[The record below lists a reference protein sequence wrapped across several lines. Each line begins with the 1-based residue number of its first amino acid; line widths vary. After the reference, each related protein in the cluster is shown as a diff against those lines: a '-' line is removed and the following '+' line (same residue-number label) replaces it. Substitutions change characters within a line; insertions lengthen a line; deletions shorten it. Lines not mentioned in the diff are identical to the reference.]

1 MRWIHRHIQKEGSPI
16 HGWNEKLVQR
26 ALDCLANDGCLA
38 KLPDRYDLTIQ
49 AIQPEILTILEDL
62 LPHLR
67 GHSLWLLGESG
78 VGKTPLAR
86 ILSMMFSR
94 YHGGNGQ
101 FRSAPEF
108 DFFRGIFFDK
118 ATPAIFDDGEIG
130 NETIKKKKAF
140 SDVGDSETIL
150 KERPGSAMSHHMCN
164 PHIVFSLDMHVCECK
179 SLIFLGRWTAAK
191 FVMHQLRIVVD
202 NQYNPEGQEGDVDG
216 VFSAEVSHESFMKLV
231 RPAVGYIANAD
242 AMAILKRAAFIV
254 FAEKYIYFRPP
265 TEKHVKV
272 QRVFWTNSDSKD
284 ILLPDCK
291 PTLKNWKNGGPQP
304 DTYSASVAWETEWL
318 KELFR
323 RHDHPV
329 RPASPACPATPLT
342 STPGLDALLR
352 ADGALPAAPA
362 SSRPA
367 SSSLSIPHPAP
378 ALLVG
383 VPKLEPAEHPDAHA
397 WLATA
402 TRGDPVD
409 VDTDR
414 ASAGW
419 TVKEEPSLKFQSL
432 AFTSSEPIVLDTPS
446 PPPHKRQRRTE
457 YIPNPDTLP
466 GLHPPS
472 DDEDPVPRVGAPPD
486 LEFGGPGCQN
496 GFKDVCL
503 IMAMQNIGLLV
514 VCDQD
519 GPFSV
524 SYGNSLLLP
533 FGVQLCQKHC
543 RKSLPDGSYI
553 VHDKDMKHFFA
564 LQHREGLLLKKD
576 GEVTSVVSAGVA
588 MDMLSSDQYT
598 FYYLRR
604 QSYSALVTLDAVG
617 GSSPQTFTCP
627 LSKCVCE
634 GCSGSLIYHLSVD
647 AVLYDLDGPRKIV
660 HVQKNCTSRSCRA
673 SYGYNYRWEAGK
685 KVNVLGMKDFQD
697 NILFVNSK
705 KAFSLKYIQYHE
717 ELLFRGHLSSAAV
730 SCAYHVVHGD
740 SQESILQNFDKLH
753 ASALFYYMAVRE
765 FEMLGLRQEIMIE
778 QEIQDTHLDLYDSFC
793 HSSTFPPHKRQQVK
807 TLVLDGNQ
815 KLKMQCDMAPM
826 KRAGRPRKSEHTTGH
841 YTNGWM
847 LACDPKSGRIISL
860 QVMHEAEGNEV
871 ATLAVENFIWL
882 YPKLDCLVY
891 DRACAFKSCGE
902 SNEALNQIGYYV
914 VDGFHSH
921 GHSRT
926 CPCNPR
932 VLSVCFNTKSINMDS
947 VLSRRPQSFFA
958 SLLRHML
965 LH

>member
-1 MRWIHRHIQKEGSPI
+1 MGNYVFFRITTSRVTKSRAHMLPSSCVVKARRLLGPPSTNSKLAVASSGEDEQDARWDFIISNGERDKE
-16 HGWNEKLVQR
+16 NLKQM
-26 ALDCLANDGCLA
+26 
-38 KLPDRYDLTIQ
+38 Q
-49 AIQPEILTILEDL
+49 ILTILEDL

-86 ILSMMFSR
+86 ILSMMFSQ

-140 SDVGDSETIL
+140 LDVGDSETIL
-150 KERPGSAMSHHMCN
+150 KER
-164 PHIVFSLDMHVCECK
+164 
-179 SLIFLGRWTAAK
+179 WTAAK
-191 FVMHQLRIVVD
+191 FVLHQLRIVVD

-216 VFSAEVSHESFMKLV
+216 VFSAEVSHKSFMKLV

-272 QRVFWTNSDSKD
+272 QRVFWTNSNSKD

-304 DTYSASVAWETEWL
+304 DSYSASVAWETEWL

-352 ADGALPAAPA
+352 TDGALPAAPA

-414 ASAGW
+414 ASAG
-419 TVKEEPSLKFQSL
+419 
-432 AFTSSEPIVLDTPS
+432 
-446 PPPHKRQRRTE
+446 
-457 YIPNPDTLP
+457 
-466 GLHPPS
+466 
-472 DDEDPVPRVGAPPD
+472 
-486 LEFGGPGCQN
+486 PGCQN

-503 IMAMQNIGLLV
+503 IMAMQNIGLPV

-519 GPFSV
+519 GPFSI
-524 SYGNSLLLP
+524 SYGNSLPLP

-564 LQHREGLLLKKD
+564 LQHRKGLLLKKD
-576 GEVTSVVSAGVA
+576 GEVTSVVSVGVA

-604 QSYSALVTLDAVG
+604 QSYSALMILDAVG
-617 GSSPQTFTCP
+617 DSSPQTFTCP

-634 GCSGSLIYHLSVD
+634 GYSGSLIYHLSVD
-647 AVLYDLDGPRKIV
+647 VVLYDLDGPRKIV

-717 ELLFRGHLSSAAV
+717 ELLFRGHLSSAVV

-765 FEMLGLRQEIMIE
+765 FKLLDLHQEIMIE

-860 QVMHEAEGNEV
+860 QVFSWFRNFTPIINEMRAHRHKFFLLLLSKRHNESIEGGNIRYLHPIRLPNLFKNAKSV
-871 ATLAVENFIWL
+871 SYL
-882 YPKLDCLVY
+882 YGK
-891 DRACAFKSCGE
+891 KS
-902 SNEALNQIGYYV
+902 
-914 VDGFHSH
+914 
-921 GHSRT
+921 
-926 CPCNPR
+926 
-932 VLSVCFNTKSINMDS
+932 NTKNAIGKPSSGNKMVMKGKS
-947 VLSRRPQSFFA
+947 MKSKS
-958 SLLRHML
+958 MKYKK
-965 LH
+965 

>member
-1 MRWIHRHIQKEGSPI
+1 MEVEGDNMSLSNAIAATQLSDSTPSIKHFVDLIYDVEPSSIDMDNLKAIIRDKAWQELPEALTLKERPTFSCLSQFCLLPQTNGKLCVLKHYYVKSDKVKGAYVAKLVRGQGKEIAWTSLNKQQARRGFQWMLECLGGHQFREDEQDAGWDFIISNGERDKENLKQMRWIHRHIQKEGSPS

-38 KLPDRYDLTIQ
+38 KLSDRYDLTIQ

-150 KERPGSAMSHHMCN
+150 KE
-164 PHIVFSLDMHVCECK
+164 
-179 SLIFLGRWTAAK
+179 RWTAAK

-409 VDTDR
+409 VGTDR

-457 YIPNPDTLP
+457 DIPNPDTLP

-472 DDEDPVPRVGAPPD
+472 DDEDP
-486 LEFGGPGCQN
+486 
-496 GFKDVCL
+496 
-503 IMAMQNIGLLV
+503 
-514 VCDQD
+514 
-519 GPFSV
+519 
-524 SYGNSLLLP
+524 
-533 FGVQLCQKHC
+533 
-543 RKSLPDGSYI
+543 
-553 VHDKDMKHFFA
+553 
-564 LQHREGLLLKKD
+564 
-576 GEVTSVVSAGVA
+576 
-588 MDMLSSDQYT
+588 
-598 FYYLRR
+598 
-604 QSYSALVTLDAVG
+604 
-617 GSSPQTFTCP
+617 
-627 LSKCVCE
+627 
-634 GCSGSLIYHLSVD
+634 
-647 AVLYDLDGPRKIV
+647 
-660 HVQKNCTSRSCRA
+660 
-673 SYGYNYRWEAGK
+673 
-685 KVNVLGMKDFQD
+685 
-697 NILFVNSK
+697 
-705 KAFSLKYIQYHE
+705 
-717 ELLFRGHLSSAAV
+717 
-730 SCAYHVVHGD
+730 
-740 SQESILQNFDKLH
+740 
-753 ASALFYYMAVRE
+753 
-765 FEMLGLRQEIMIE
+765 EIMIE

-860 QVMHEAEGNEV
+860 QVMHEPEGNEV
-871 ATLAVENFIWL
+871 ATLAVENVIWL

-921 GHSRT
+921 GYRKKLEKRIHKENTSICEQVFSWFRNFS
-926 CPCNPR
+926 PIINEMR
-932 VLSVCFNTKSINMDS
+932 AHRHKFFLLLLSKRHNESIEAGNIRYLHPTRLPNLFKNAKSVSYLCGKKSNTKNAIGKPSSGNKMVMKGKS
-947 VLSRRPQSFFA
+947 MKTKS
-958 SLLRHML
+958 MKYKK
-965 LH
+965 

>member
-1 MRWIHRHIQKEGSPI
+1 
-16 HGWNEKLVQR
+16 
-26 ALDCLANDGCLA
+26 
-38 KLPDRYDLTIQ
+38 
-49 AIQPEILTILEDL
+49 
-62 LPHLR
+62 
-67 GHSLWLLGESG
+67 
-78 VGKTPLAR
+78 
-86 ILSMMFSR
+86 
-94 YHGGNGQ
+94 
-101 FRSAPEF
+101 
-108 DFFRGIFFDK
+108 
-118 ATPAIFDDGEIG
+118 
-130 NETIKKKKAF
+130 
-140 SDVGDSETIL
+140 
-150 KERPGSAMSHHMCN
+150 
-164 PHIVFSLDMHVCECK
+164 
-179 SLIFLGRWTAAK
+179 
-191 FVMHQLRIVVD
+191 
-202 NQYNPEGQEGDVDG
+202 
-216 VFSAEVSHESFMKLV
+216 MKLV

-242 AMAILKRAAFIV
+242 AMAFLKRAAFIV

-304 DTYSASVAWETEWL
+304 DTYSASAAWETEWL

-457 YIPNPDTLP
+457 DIPNPDTLP
-466 GLHPPS
+466 GLLPPS
-472 DDEDPVPRVGAPPD
+472 DDEDPMPRVGAAPD
-486 LEFGGPGCQN
+486 LEYGG
-496 GFKDVCL
+496 
-503 IMAMQNIGLLV
+503 
-514 VCDQD
+514 
-519 GPFSV
+519 
-524 SYGNSLLLP
+524 
-533 FGVQLCQKHC
+533 
-543 RKSLPDGSYI
+543 
-553 VHDKDMKHFFA
+553 
-564 LQHREGLLLKKD
+564 
-576 GEVTSVVSAGVA
+576 
-588 MDMLSSDQYT
+588 
-598 FYYLRR
+598 
-604 QSYSALVTLDAVG
+604 
-617 GSSPQTFTCP
+617 
-627 LSKCVCE
+627 
-634 GCSGSLIYHLSVD
+634 
-647 AVLYDLDGPRKIV
+647 
-660 HVQKNCTSRSCRA
+660 
-673 SYGYNYRWEAGK
+673 
-685 KVNVLGMKDFQD
+685 
-697 NILFVNSK
+697 LF
-705 KAFSLKYIQYHE
+705 IQYHE

-765 FEMLGLRQEIMIE
+765 FELLGLHQEIMIE
-778 QEIQDTHLDLYDSFC
+778 KEIQDTHLDLYDSFC

-860 QVMHEAEGNEV
+860 QVMHEPEG
-871 ATLAVENFIWL
+871 
-882 YPKLDCLVY
+882 
-891 DRACAFKSCGE
+891 
-902 SNEALNQIGYYV
+902 NEALNQIGYYV

-921 GHSRT
+921 GYRKKLEKRT
-926 CPCNPR
+926 HKENTSICEQVFSWFRNFSPIINEMR
-932 VLSVCFNTKSINMDS
+932 AHRHKFFLLLLSKRHNESIEGGNIRYLHPTRLPNLFKNAKSVSYLCGKKSNTKNAIGKPSSGNKMVMKGKS
-947 VLSRRPQSFFA
+947 MKRKS
-958 SLLRHML
+958 MKYKK
-965 LH
+965 